1 MAGKYIKKKST
12 MIKRKGSALNL
23 LGRPVNR
30 FDYGGYP
37 NMDNSMFPNMNH
49 YYSNTNNPNLRVQ
62 KSETPVLQKVNGADK
77 LFNQPVTS
85 SKSSNPISSVSGSG
99 SGSKSGKSDGAGY
112 DQMAD
117 TLGQVN
123 TGLAALN
130 AATDKSGGTKQG
142 QLALSQVSGGD
153 DMNNMI
159 GESIFG
165 TSQILGLFDNAFTS
179 KRKPLEETVGLYG
192 NGGDLSRN
200 VNLFAGGGGAA
211 AGGGGFNFGSMMGMM
226 GNMGGGQGGGM
237 MGGQG
242 GGGKANDTQN
252 AINTGMA
259 LAANSVFESQNP
271 STGDL
276 KTRLYQA
283 GARQF
288 NSITNQ
294 DLANEVSQRNMN
306 YDHVGMRDIRNKSL
320 FSEFNDSL
328 GASAKGYEAGS
339 AFGPWGAGI
348 GGVVGG
354 ASSLVGSIRGRHKAY
369 TERNKVNKAAD
380 VATARQGINLLQAAD
395 RIDKNN
401 NFNIAANYGIQSAYG
416 GDLNTLGNGGKIHIN
431 PANKGKLTATSKR
444 TGKSFSELA
453 HSSDPLTRKRAIF
466 ALNARKWNHKAYG
479 GNLFDDG
486 GPIKNPYQIDSTNVV
501 SPYNYIDNPLSLT
514 YGHGGNG
521 FLGGGAGGTWEEAMA
536 RHGLTEFGKPIPP
549 ERNFNQAYGEARKA
563 KKKSFIFNGKKYNT
577 KYSVNPLNNI
587 IGSQRIENKRNSAGQ
602 PKKHKGNNSNV
613 TATPS
618 DITFGGGGEG
628 FKGGGA
634 GGSYINNKQYS
645 YGGNLF
651 KDGGNAELM
660 KTLYNNNNLFASGG
674 DADNTDFSNG
684 VTEYNEGG
692 THEENPNGGVPVG
705 TDSKGTPNLVE
716 QGEVRYKDYIYSNR
730 LSPSKEVLDKV
741 GLSPLYS
748 KYSFAKCAEIL
759 SRESKERP
767 NDPISQNGLNSLMS
781 RLKDAQDM
789 TKEDTKKAPVEQSQP
804 SPDEQTQPANN
815 QNIMQE
821 VQGENPG
828 EEPQENTQEEVENGA
843 DETQQYAEG
852 GDLFNKYNGVNLFVG
867 GGDGDVTP
875 FDISQLVSEVPDD
888 LGDNESEFSH
898 NYLADRYNNPN
909 KTSRYVSLNQK
920 DTDINKN
927 RKFYNS
933 FVTKAALNKRA
944 QAYKTAFN
952 TALNLYRNGDITRGV
967 YYQLC
972 SRLQNKFKNFYLNN
986 AGKHLNKVADSHSNT
1001 TMLYN
1006 RTKGLD
1012 LTGQEIKEINQEIKF
1027 AREHPESQLGYQ
1039 SRNGIVYNK
1048 NGYAV
1053 TDPDKGYFMTDPN
1066 KTRIKNDPDNA
1077 FSIYVTPSEKAAFKK
1092 HPDPSDEGVKKGENP
1107 PVNGDPPVN
1116 KSKIP
1121 DPSGRKGRYVTSSVN
1136 YNSPKINLQEQDLN
1150 ENLNTSAIEELGK
1163 ILAQNKEGY
1172 KVTPTITEGD
1182 LQKNAKA
1189 IIDKQKEQEAK
1200 DYIDQF
1206 SKNNT
1211 GKSWDKSKLRY
1222 APVVGSAIGVISDL
1236 MGLTN
1241 KPNYDN
1247 ENWLISQANSQPNV
1261 NYKPSG
1267 NYLGYNPVD
1276 RDYALNKFNS
1286 AYSASREQLA
1296 DTANG
1301 NRANL
1306 QAQLANLNNSYLG
1319 GLGDNEMK
1327 IELQNIANRN
1337 DVDKYNNSLDQ
1348 ANAEM
1353 AMKAQMANAEQD
1365 RFRLQAFE
1373 NAAQMKNAKD
1383 AAASQAKSANLTNL
1397 FDNIGNVGREEYQSN
1412 QLQWMKNNGI
1422 FGNTPISTL
1431 YDDFSKGKIS
1441 GSDYVNQFLQR
1452 GGSYEEAKYSL
1463 EHNGDMTPFLIR
1475 QKDEAKKEE
1484 ATNTQNKKALD
1495 FYNKFNEFAKTE
1507 QGKTF
1512 FSDNPDLNI
1521 FGVSNPSTESS
1532 NTKAYGGK
1540 IKSKKRRY
1548 TK

>member
-85 SKSSNPISSVSGSG
+85 SKSSNPISSVSGG
-99 SGSKSGKSDGAGY
+99 GSKSGKSDGAGY

-117 TLGQVN
+117 TIGQVN

-242 GGGKANDTQN
+242 GGGKANDIQN

-354 ASSLVGSIRGRHKAY
+354 ASSLIGSIIGKHKAY

-401 NFNIAANYGIQSAYG
+401 NFNIAANYGVQSAYG
-416 GDLNTLGNGGKIHIN
+416 GPLNTMADGGKIDPTFIDRINTSKANFVSRLKDPNRKTIKNWENKGQVSTHKLSYATDDSGRAIVFPMVQEVNGKLIDYSNPKYKKDWRAAMNNAIANKDTLMMSPSQAEEFTTQYKNYYPGFNEYASGGKIHIN

-479 GNLFDDG
+479 GNLF
-486 GPIKNPYQIDSTNVV
+486 K
-501 SPYNYIDNPLSLT
+501 
-514 YGHGGNG
+514 
-521 FLGGGAGGTWEEAMA
+521 
-536 RHGLTEFGKPIPP
+536 
-549 ERNFNQAYGEARKA
+549 
-563 KKKSFIFNGKKYNT
+563 
-577 KYSVNPLNNI
+577 
-587 IGSQRIENKRNSAGQ
+587 
-602 PKKHKGNNSNV
+602 
-613 TATPS
+613 
-618 DITFGGGGEG
+618 
-628 FKGGGA
+628 
-634 GGSYINNKQYS
+634 
-645 YGGNLF
+645 
-651 KDGGNAELM
+651 GGNAELM
-660 KTLYNNNNLFASGG
+660 KTLYNNNNFFASGG

-789 TKEDTKKAPVEQSQP
+789 TKEGTEKVPVEQSQP
-804 SPDEQTQPANN
+804 SSDEQVQPTNN

-821 VQGENPG
+821 VQGENPD

-843 DETQQYAEG
+843 DETQQYAGG

-933 FVTKAALNKRA
+933 FVTKAALNKRV

-972 SRLQNKFKNFYLNN
+972 SRLQNKFKNFYLIN
-986 AGKHLNKVADSHSNT
+986 AGKHLNKVADPHSNT

-1006 RTKGLD
+1006 RTEGLD

-1136 YNSPKINLQEQDLN
+1136 YNSPKINLQEQALN
-1150 ENLNTSAIEELGK
+1150 ENLNTSAIDELGK

-1337 DVDKYNNSLDQ
+1337 DVDKYNNYLDQ